1 MSNAPPAPMKIGAL
15 PPAVW
20 QRVSDLFDEVIELDE
35 RDRVAFVKKV
45 WAKEPTVAS
54 ELVALLMSASQLEKK
69 PAVAQAPFDAALGQA
84 LDNTRANVAQS
95 AYREGQ
101 KFGAWTL
108 EARLGLGGMGEVWR
122 AKRSDGLYKAS
133 AALKLLRSDMPSEK
147 LSARFRRERVV
158 LARLNH
164 PNIARLL
171 DAGVEDGQAFI
182 VLELV
187 EGTLLLDYVTHH
199 APKLDERVRLLRDV
213 AYAVEH
219 AHSQRVLHRDL
230 KPTNV
235 LVTASGDVK
244 LLDFGIAG
252 VLDDSNDEPMTKL
265 TQLTGRGMTLEYA
278 SPEQISGDTTAAT
291 SDVYSLGVL
300 LFHLCTGNRPFAGTT
315 TRATLEYAMINSE
328 PPLASVHIT
337 THAAARG
344 KTPVASDQIAT
355 PLDADQI
362 KGELDA
368 IIQRAMR
375 RAPSDRYPSA
385 ADFADALDLWMSP
398 RTIIVEHEAP
408 ADNTQ
413 QWMRKHW
420 NITALIGVSTL
431 AIVTVLGLSLWQR
444 NVALSNADIAMR
456 QLDRVMAQLPMGTT
470 AVTADSDSII
480 EIKLQ
485 HIALLLHS
493 ERPSGALRAV
503 DELTPSI
510 IAKYGRTS
518 ANYGKLLLLRADAL
532 HAMNRRDDAM
542 AAEADA
548 AKLGVKR

>member
-1 MSNAPPAPMKIGAL
+1 MSSAPSAPIKISAL
-15 PPAVW
+15 TPAVW

-35 RDRVAFVKKV
+35 RDRVAYVRNV
-45 WAKEPTVAS
+45 WAKEPAVAS
-54 ELVALLMSASQLEKK
+54 ELVALLMSAAELEKK

-84 LDNTRANVAQS
+84 FESAKANANASS
-95 AYREGQ
+95 AAYSEGQ
-101 KFGAWTL
+101 KFGAWKL
-108 EARLGLGGMGEVWR
+108 ESRLGIGGMGEVWR

-171 DAGVEDGQAFI
+171 DAGVENGQAFI

-187 EGTLLLDYVTHH
+187 EGIQLLDYVTQR
-199 APKLDERVRLLRDV
+199 APKLADRIRLLRDV
-213 AYAVEH
+213 ARAVEH
-219 AHSQRVLHRDL
+219 AHNQRVLHRDL

-265 TQLTGRGMTLEYA
+265 TQLTGRGMTPEYA
-278 SPEQISGDTTAAT
+278 SPEQIAGDATAAT
-291 SDVYSLGVL
+291 TDVYSLGVL
-300 LFHLCTGNRPFAGTT
+300 LFHLATGNRPFTGNT

-328 PPLASVHIT
+328 PPLASAHIAS
-337 THAAARG
+337 HS
-344 KTPVASDQIAT
+344 KTPSASDQIAA
-355 PLDADQI
+355 PLDTNLIQ
-362 KGELDA
+362 GELDA

-385 ADFADALDLWMSP
+385 AEFANALDAWMSP
-398 RTIIVEHEAP
+398 QKRVDYDDTVSDDDRRPWIF
-408 ADNTQ
+408 
-413 QWMRKHW
+413 KHW
-420 NITALIGVSTL
+420 NTSAIIGISTL
-431 AIVTVLGLSLWQR
+431 AIITVLGLSLWQR
-444 NVALSNADIAMR
+444 NVAINNADIAMR
-456 QLDRVMAQLPMGTT
+456 QLDRVMAQLPMGTAT
-470 AVTADSDSII
+470 MSADSDSVI

-485 HIALLLHS
+485 HIALLMHS
-493 ERPSGALRAV
+493 ERPSGALRAI

-510 IAKYGRTS
+510 IARYGRTS
-518 ANYGKLLLLRADAL
+518 SHYGKFLLLRADAL
-532 HAMNRRDDAM
+532 HEMNRHDDAKT
-542 AAEADA
+542 AEADA
-548 AKLGVKR
+548 LKLGVKR